1 MPEQQPTNKCPYCGY
16 PVEIGEH
23 APDCPNLGK
32 SVEVEEEANEATEI
46 KGETT
51 AAEVLETLSPEKIT
65 DQEGIERDIYTF
77 KTNDSKDVKVIFYSP
92 EELPYSEEMV
102 QERQGFV
109 IGDKPKIRKEEE
121 WSRFVENVRSGSEKD
136 VSPTIE
142 SSPNMSEARA
152 EGKLSFFV
160 ENSPRA
166 LLDLA
171 FQLGVEDDKLRELRK
186 KMAHKEMNDEG
197 EEMMDKVIAG
207 KVIDDKGE
215 FRPERNTDGE
225 ALMLL
230 ALQGDKQAE
239 TILQQRL
246 EQMKKKDEEREKLQ
260 MEELHKEP
268 EEGSFVSGE
277 AEPLD
282 VDKLVAVHATR
293 YKPKPDADSL
303 NIQTTFDGT
312 GWDTPRNTVHFS
324 MNHHVTGH
332 MSGNWMDTPYVA
344 LSPLKDVIEKNGK
357 PMGINTVDTYFEL
370 SPGRK
375 LALPKENARLIM
387 PGKIE
392 PSELFQY
399 EDNGNISYQSEKIN
413 EKDVEALFERYGKQI
428 EDIEADIWEDL
439 ENTLRFP
446 PEDDDFGKKYDWEQR
461 SQLAHELRS
470 YLSDQT
476 KDKETIIHIMDLLKT
491 KSTSEVVESIIQSAG
506 LSEKIPKEY
515 LDRVKGSVDG
525 TIRNHIK
532 QIAVKDAIEKMGF
545 ENHRGGM
552 WAWDGDSMEAT
563 KQAGALAKKMGT
575 DWGAHSGHPTSEIT
589 QNYYHEMGMLKDGE
603 QNIKDYRKR
612 VSKMNGEY
620 FDQMTPAIRRMLY
633 LRGLI

>member
-1 MPEQQPTNKCPYCGY
+1 
-16 PVEIGEH
+16 
-23 APDCPNLGK
+23 
-32 SVEVEEEANEATEI
+32 
-46 KGETT
+46 
-51 AAEVLETLSPEKIT
+51 
-65 DQEGIERDIYTF
+65 
-77 KTNDSKDVKVIFYSP
+77 
-92 EELPYSEEMV
+92 
-102 QERQGFV
+102 
-109 IGDKPKIRKEEE
+109 
-121 WSRFVENVRSGSEKD
+121 
-136 VSPTIE
+136 
-142 SSPNMSEARA
+142 
-152 EGKLSFFV
+152 
-160 ENSPRA
+160 
-166 LLDLA
+166 
-171 FQLGVEDDKLRELRK
+171 
-186 KMAHKEMNDEG
+186 
-197 EEMMDKVIAG
+197 
-207 KVIDDKGE
+207 
-215 FRPERNTDGE
+215 
-225 ALMLL
+225 MLL